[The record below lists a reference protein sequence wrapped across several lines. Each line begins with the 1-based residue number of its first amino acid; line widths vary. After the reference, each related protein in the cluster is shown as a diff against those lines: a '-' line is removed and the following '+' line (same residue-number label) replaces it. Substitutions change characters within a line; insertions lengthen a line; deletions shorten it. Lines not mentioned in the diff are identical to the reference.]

1 MKANSIILLKQSED
15 YLEILKVWE
24 ENCTFTYLSWE
35 NSKNDRNQIEKV
47 WIYKKEVKITWK
59 T

>member
-1 MKANSIILLKQSED
+1 MKANSLILLKQSED

-35 NSKNDRNQIEKV
+35 NPKNDRNQIEKA
-47 WIYKKEVKITWK
+47 
-59 T
+59 